1 MTTIAVV
8 RKNGYAAIAADTMT
22 KWGCGK
28 ETAEYIVNHDKIFK
42 VGDSYVGVTGNATFQ
57 AILRDYFARPRVR
70 ARFESPLEIFR
81 TWQKLHS
88 VLKHDYY
95 LVAGH
100 GEDDALESS
109 RMDVLIANARG
120 IFGVAAHR
128 TVQEFSK
135 FYAFG
140 SGGDLALGAM
150 YAIYDDPAR
159 SAADIARVA
168 IESAAEFDDS
178 TGTPVRVYTVKLRS
192 GRQAGRNPT

>member
-22 KWGCGK
+22 KWGSGR
-28 ETAEYIVNHDKIFK
+28 ETAEYIVNHDKIFS
-42 VGDSYVGVTGNATFQ
+42 VGNTYLGVTGNATFQ
-57 AILRDYFARPRVR
+57 AILRDYFSRPRVY
-70 ARFESPLEIFR
+70 ARFESPLEIFK
-81 TWQKLHS
+81 TWQKMHG
-88 VLKHDYY
+88 VLKQEYY

-100 GEDDALESS
+100 GEDDAIESS

-140 SGGDLALGAM
+140 SGGDVALGAM
-150 YAIYDDPAR
+150 YATYDDPKR
-159 SAADIARVA
+159 SAEDIARGGVVG
-168 IESAAEFDDS
+168 AAEFDDS
-178 TGTPVRVYTVKLRS
+178 TGVPVISYAVKLRR
-192 GRQAGRNPT
+192 G